1 MGFGGFA
8 SHIFEHAF
16 FHVLKGHID
25 IASNFGKAGD
35 GGDEFIGPV
44 GRVGVEEADPEI
56 PLYGGEG
63 LEEID

>member
-1 MGFGGFA
+1 MGFGSFA
-8 SHIFEHAF
+8 SHIFEHPLLD
-16 FHVLKGHID
+16 VLQGHID
-25 IASNFGKAGD
+25 ITGDFGKASD

-63 LEEID
+63 FEEID